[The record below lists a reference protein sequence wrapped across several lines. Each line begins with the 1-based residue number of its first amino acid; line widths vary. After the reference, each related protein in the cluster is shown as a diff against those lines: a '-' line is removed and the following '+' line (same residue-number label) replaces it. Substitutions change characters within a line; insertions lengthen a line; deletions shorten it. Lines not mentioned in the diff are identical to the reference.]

1 MKNNQLKN
9 KIGNAAKWS
18 SVTEILTKLITP
30 VTNMI
35 LARLLAPE
43 AFGVVATVSMIISFV
58 DMFTDAGFQKYLVQ
72 HEFANE
78 KAKAESTNVAFLT
91 NLAVSFFLWFVI
103 IIFRDPL
110 AVIVGNHGLGNVI
123 AIACIQLPLTSFSSI
138 QMALYKRDFNFKT
151 LFIARMIYAFVPL
164 FVTTPLALLGLN
176 YWALIIGSICGQA
189 SNAII
194 LTIKSKWKPSL
205 FYSFSLLGEMF
216 SFSMWTL
223 LESISVWLTNWIDV
237 FIIGNSFTD
246 YHLGLYKNSLNMVNS
261 LMAVITASIIPVL
274 FSSLSRLQNNET
286 AYKRMYYTAQRYTAY
301 LVFPMGLGLFLF
313 SDLGTDIMFGNK
325 WVEASDI
332 VGIMALLAVFKIV
345 FSNFNGEVYRSK
357 GKPKLSF
364 LSQVI
369 YLCFLVPACLISIR
383 YGFWSFVYTRT
394 LFRLLNVLIGFIF
407 MKVFMNFSIKEMAMN
422 VYKPAIGSLLM
433 GVLAI
438 ALKNVSGSTMWS
450 FLSIFICV
458 IFYGG
463 IMLVISKNDLVNIL
477 QILKS
482 RKIVNSAED

>member
-1 MKNNQLKN
+1 
-9 KIGNAAKWS
+9 
-18 SVTEILTKLITP
+18 
-30 VTNMI
+30 
-35 LARLLAPE
+35 
-43 AFGVVATVSMIISFV
+43 
-58 DMFTDAGFQKYLVQ
+58 
-72 HEFANE
+72 
-78 KAKAESTNVAFLT
+78 
-91 NLAVSFFLWFVI
+91 
-103 IIFRDPL
+103 
-110 AVIVGNHGLGNVI
+110 
-123 AIACIQLPLTSFSSI
+123 
-138 QMALYKRDFNFKT
+138 
-151 LFIARMIYAFVPL
+151 
-164 FVTTPLALLGLN
+164 
-176 YWALIIGSICGQA
+176 
-189 SNAII
+189 
-194 LTIKSKWKPSL
+194 
-205 FYSFSLLGEMF
+205 
-216 SFSMWTL
+216 
-223 LESISVWLTNWIDV
+223 
-237 FIIGNSFTD
+237 
-246 YHLGLYKNSLNMVNS
+246 MVNS